1 MPHIRVSPT
10 LEFDSLAVIER
21 LTGAEMNPDLDAIL
35 APLELDFET
44 SNPITTQ
51 LWAVL
56 AAAIDAAF
64 AAGLACGLDP
74 AQLLLAP
81 VDDAGAGQ

>member
-1 MPHIRVSPT
+1 MPRIRLSPN

-21 LTGAEMNPDLDAIL
+21 LTGTDMNPDLDAIL
-35 APLELDFET
+35 APLGLDFET
-44 SNPITTQ
+44 SNPILTQ
-51 LWAVL
+51 LWSVL

-74 AQLLLAP
+74 AQMLLAP
-81 VDDAGAGQ
+81 VDDAGADQ